1 MTDDSKEFLDPWD
14 RKFLLRELF
23 YDSEAV
29 VRSKEEKK
37 ITLSKM
43 GDHNPFDLTIPLTTN
58 IFIGFDHSKIL
69 NIKNLFS
76 LTTGLC
82 SGQRE

>member
-1 MTDDSKEFLDPWD
+1 MGGTKSHEM
-14 RKFLLRELF
+14 ELN
-23 YDSEAV
+23 
-29 VRSKEEKK
+29 
-37 ITLSKM
+37 M

-76 LTTGLC
+76 LTNGLC